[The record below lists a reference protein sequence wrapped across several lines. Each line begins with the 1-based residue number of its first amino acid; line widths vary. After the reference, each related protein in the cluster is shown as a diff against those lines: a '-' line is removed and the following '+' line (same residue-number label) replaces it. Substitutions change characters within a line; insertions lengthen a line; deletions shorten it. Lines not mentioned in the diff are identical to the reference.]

1 MGCCLGPLREEDT
14 TFRSRV
20 SGFAVGCA
28 VPKRLSQRVWKIKY
42 KETARWAYRVSAAG
56 CLEQYT

>member
-1 MGCCLGPLREEDT
+1 MGSLRQEDT

-20 SGFAVGCA
+20 SDFAVGCA

-42 KETARWAYRVSAAG
+42 KETRGAYRVSAAG
-56 CLEQYT
+56 CLEQHT

>member
-1 MGCCLGPLREEDT
+1 MGPLRQEDT

-42 KETARWAYRVSAAG
+42 KETTRWAYRVSAAG